1 MAFNITSSLLSSVN
15 FITTIVQLRA
25 KGMGWMRMPFFVWTQ
40 FVTAFL
46 LLLAF
51 PPLEAAAFMQLMD
64 RLAGSSL
71 FSPAGLIVNGTPW
84 HGNGGGTPLLWQHLF
99 WFLGHPEVYVL
110 ILPGLGIIAEV
121 IANNARK
128 PLWGYNQMVYGLLV
142 LGFLSMIVWAHHMY
156 LTGMGTAVSAFFQLT
171 TIIISVPTILILS
184 SLIISLWGGSIR
196 FTSPMLWATAFL
208 PLFGI
213 GGLTGI
219 PLAFNAPDTFLHDS
233 YYIIAHFHYVIAPGT
248 IFAFFAGINYWYP
261 KATGRM
267 MSEFWN
273 KVHFWPTMVLMNCIF
288 FPMFLQGMAGMH
300 RRMYDGGAT
309 YEMLNKNVLHWNV
322 FISESAWLMG
332 LAQIPFI
339 INFCF
344 SWKYGRKVA
353 DNPWEA
359 TTLEWSARRRRRTAT
374 SSSPSS
380 LIAAPTSTACRA
392 TPTTSPRRTT
402 AAEESGP
409 EDSATTSN
417 PRLPPST
424 NSSHGIPTPSPP
436 GPIPASITASS
447 ASGSS
452 SPRRSCSSA
461 RSSPPISSSASA
473 PKTAR
478 GPATSRTSRSASPTP
493 APHLSSITMVWAW
506 VALKERKFNKY
517 RIFLGVTISAASSS
531 SSQPGHRQREQP
543 PGRRSHHRS
552 ALDDRSARPRIRP
565 DHQRHGQHRRL
576 RVHSRLRRRASPSP
590 GGPRPP
596 RSQTADDGL
605 QALPSDRNTDVPW
618 LGIKTLSLISRSTRR
633 RPRSAP
639 SNVTVSGVNV
649 SNYGPVTIS
658 GSGTS
663 YTITLAQP
671 INAADRVTSRR
682 RSRDPTYPRRLHVP
696 PGAPT
701 TIVGQQPGPG
711 RIRNEWLRIG
721 GAKPTI
727 FGDINGDG
735 ASMPPTIT
743 TCALLIGTSLPS
755 VSDTSIALSPA
766 SQAGPAPVG
775 VATSSPSPRR
785 QHPSPDQRP
794 RSNCRSGGRSADAV
808 HQR

>member
-1 MAFNITSSLLSSVN
+1 MDDLPPSTEAAAAPAHDVSSHGHAHHDDHAHEHHELGFWRSYIFSTDHKVIGIQYLWGGLSFLFFGFLLMLLMRWQLAFPREPLTWTNACNNMGYQFYQILYHLGLSGAPVELPPVPADPNHPPLMQLIFGKDQMPGGVMTPDFYNTLGAMHGTIMVFFGIVPVAFAAFGNYVMPLQIGTVDMAFPRLNMGSVILFFLSAVLMFGSLFVPGGAAKSGWTSYTPLATISDQPINTVFFGHNFHFMWPLWLTGQSVWIIAMAFNITSSLLSSVN

-71 FSPAGLIVNGTPW
+71 FSPSGLVVGGTPLPLS
-84 HGNGGGTPLLWQHLF
+84 GGGTPLLWQHLF

-110 ILPGLGIIAEV
+110 VLPGLGIIAEI
-121 IANNARK
+121 IANNSRK

-248 IFAFFAGINYWYP
+248 IFALFAGVHYWYP
-261 KATGRM
+261 KATGRI

-273 KVHFWPTMVLMNCIF
+273 KVHFWPTMILMNCVF

-309 YEMLNKNVLHWNV
+309 YEVLNKNVLHWNV

-344 SWKYGRKVA
+344 SWKYGRKVS

-359 TTLEWSARRRRRTAT
+359 TTLEWSAP
-374 SSSPSS
+374 SPPPHGNFTRPIVAYRGPYEYSVPGHPTDFTPQS
-380 LIAAPTSTACRA
+380 EPPTSTK
-392 TPTTSPRRTT
+392 PVQISGPPP
-402 AAEESGP
+402 AEERTIGF
-409 EDSATTSN
+409 
-417 PRLPPST
+417 PPLT
-424 NSSHGIPTPSPP
+424 
-436 GPIPASITASS
+436 
-447 ASGSS
+447 
-452 SPRRSCSSA
+452 
-461 RSSPPISSSASA
+461 
-473 PKTAR
+473 
-478 GPATSRTSRSASPTP
+478 
-493 APHLSSITMVWAW
+493 
-506 VALKERKFNKY
+506 
-517 RIFLGVTISAASSS
+517 
-531 SSQPGHRQREQP
+531 
-543 PGRRSHHRS
+543 
-552 ALDDRSARPRIRP
+552 
-565 DHQRHGQHRRL
+565 
-576 RVHSRLRRRASPSP
+576 
-590 GGPRPP
+590 
-596 RSQTADDGL
+596 
-605 QALPSDRNTDVPW
+605 
-618 LGIKTLSLISRSTRR
+618 
-633 RPRSAP
+633 
-639 SNVTVSGVNV
+639 
-649 SNYGPVTIS
+649 
-658 GSGTS
+658 
-663 YTITLAQP
+663 
-671 INAADRVTSRR
+671 
-682 RSRDPTYPRRLHVP
+682 
-696 PGAPT
+696 
-701 TIVGQQPGPG
+701 
-711 RIRNEWLRIG
+711 
-721 GAKPTI
+721 
-727 FGDINGDG
+727 
-735 ASMPPTIT
+735 
-743 TCALLIGTSLPS
+743 
-755 VSDTSIALSPA
+755 
-766 SQAGPAPVG
+766 
-775 VATSSPSPRR
+775 
-785 QHPSPDQRP
+785 
-794 RSNCRSGGRSADAV
+794 
-808 HQR
+808 